1 MGLRERQR
9 QHTIKVIL
17 DAAAQVFGQHGY
29 HGTSMEEVARA
40 TGCATATLYGYFSS
54 KEELFSRV
62 LMDLIEDYF
71 AGVREAIVGT
81 DTFEGGVVAYYDHFL
96 DFAERREGFLRVML
110 AVMRAAQPGT
120 QPGAEQADALRLA
133 YWEALQPLFE
143 RGAAEGLYSEDLD
156 TQPLFSLLSGAL
168 HASSYSW
175 LVGMTP
181 TPRPSVLAA
190 RALFLAGF
198 PAAVAVLSE
207 TPT

>member
-62 LMDLIEDYF
+62 LMDLIEEYL
-71 AGVREAIVGT
+71 AGVHEAIADT
-81 DTFEGGVVAYYDHFL
+81 DSFEAGVIAYFDHFL

-110 AVMRAAQPGT
+110 AVMRSAQPGT

-133 YWEALQPLFE
+133 YWEALRPLFE
-143 RGAAEGLYSEDLD
+143 RGAAEGLYPADLD
-156 TQPLFSLLSGAL
+156 TQPLFSLLSGSL
-168 HASSYSW
+168 HTSSYTW
-175 LVGMTP
+175 LIGLTP
-181 TPRPSVLAA
+181 SPRPSVLAA
-190 RALFLAGF
+190 RALFLTGF
-198 PAAVAVLSE
+198 PAAVAALSE
-207 TPT
+207 NS